1 MKAGTRISPVPRDI
15 TRRAPLPD
23 PAPGTIVPATA
34 PDPVPVITV
43 LVIAPVPVRATTVPV
58 LVPTARVRAIIA
70 PVTVPDPAP
79 ASMTVAARAMMVP
92 VPALVPLALVPITGL
107 MAPVP
112 VRTLS
117 FPG

>member
-1 MKAGTRISPVPRDI
+1 MKAGIRISPVPRDI

-23 PAPGTIVPATA
+23 PAPGTIVP
-34 PDPVPVITV
+34 
-43 LVIAPVPVRATTVPV
+43 V
-58 LVPTARVRAIIA
+58 LVPTARAPAIIA
-70 PVTVPDPAP
+70 PVIVPVPAP

-92 VPALVPLALVPITGL
+92 VPARVPLALVPITGL

>member
-34 PDPVPVITV
+34 PVLVPVITV
-43 LVIAPVPVRATTVPV
+43 LVIAPVPVP
-58 LVPTARVRAIIA
+58 AR
-70 PVTVPDPAP
+70 
-79 ASMTVAARAMMVP
+79 
-92 VPALVPLALVPITGL
+92 VPLALVPITGL

>member
-23 PAPGTIVPATA
+23 PAPGTIVPAT
-34 PDPVPVITV
+34 VPVITV
-43 LVIAPVPVRATTVPV
+43 L
-58 LVPTARVRAIIA
+58 
-70 PVTVPDPAP
+70 VTVPDPAP

-92 VPALVPLALVPITGL
+92 VLARVPLVLVPITGL

>member
-23 PAPGTIVPATA
+23 PAPDTIVPATA
-34 PDPVPVITV
+34 PVPVP
-43 LVIAPVPVRATTVPV
+43 
-58 LVPTARVRAIIA
+58 AIIA
-70 PVTVPDPAP
+70 PVIVPDPAP